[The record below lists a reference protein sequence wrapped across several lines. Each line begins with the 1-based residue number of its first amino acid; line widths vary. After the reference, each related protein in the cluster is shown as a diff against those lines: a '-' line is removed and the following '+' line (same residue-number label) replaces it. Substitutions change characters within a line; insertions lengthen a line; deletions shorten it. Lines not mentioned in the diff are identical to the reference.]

1 MFDPASVRIRG
12 PLRAYAAGFWAD
24 LLRQGYAATSARN
37 LLFLTAHLARWLEA
51 EGLALRDLTEERAGA
66 FLRHRRRQGY
76 TGFRTRRGLEPLL
89 RYLRALG
96 AIDDP
101 GPPVDDSPLGVLL
114 QEYADYLHAERGLAR
129 STIGA
134 HTTFA
139 KGFALSERPRLD
151 WHHLTARDVANYIQR
166 RFRHASIPGC
176 KLAVSE
182 LRSLLRFMYVQ
193 GRTPHDFTS
202 AVPAVAGW
210 RLSGLPPAHGP
221 GQGASRG
228 SSSAAARRRA
238 SGGCVPSAGPASR
251 EDEEPLRAQPCA
263 VHADPPGRGQPSR
276 GDRAATGR
284 DRSGRCAPPSSHRGD
299 RAPPRRRVVAGDRAR
314 PAAPPHRH
322 HRDLRQGRHP
332 LACGTRPAV
341 ARGGAMSHADLL
353 RSAQEYLALR
363 RALGFKLYAETW
375 LLPDFV
381 AFLTAH
387 GSPFI
392 TTELAVR
399 WAQQPPDASV
409 RWCAKRLS
417 AIRCFAKHRRAFDP
431 RTEVPPQDLIPCRT
445 TRRLPHLYTEAE
457 IGVLMRE
464 TRRLRP
470 PLMGA
475 SYATLLGLLAATG
488 MRVGEALALDD
499 GDVDWS
505 RSLLKVRHAKFQR
518 SRLVL
523 LHRSAVAALREYV
536 AVRDRLCVRLGP
548 WLFTSTVGTRGIP

>member
-193 GRTPHDFTS
+193 GRTPHDLTS

-210 RLSGLPPAHGP
+210 RLSGLPPAL
-221 GQGASRG
+221 GAVQVR
-228 SSSAAARRRA
+228 
-238 SGGCVPSAGPASR
+238 
-251 EDEEPLRAQPCA
+251 
-263 VHADPPGRGQPSR
+263 
-276 GDRAATGR
+276 T
-284 DRSGRCAPPSSHRGD
+284 
-299 RAPPRRRVVAGDRAR
+299 
-314 PAAPPHRH
+314 
-322 HRDLRQGRHP
+322 
-332 LACGTRPAV
+332 
-341 ARGGAMSHADLL
+341 LL
-353 RSAQEYLALR
+353 RSFDGSPVGLRDAAVVRLLLRLGLRAAEVAALDLDDIDWRLGQLTVRGKGHHEARLPLPHDVGRAVVAYLQRGRPRARMRSLFVRSRAPYTRIRPGAVSHLAETALR
-363 RALGFKLYAETW
+363 RAGIAAGGAH
-375 LLPDFV
+375 LLRH
-381 AFLTAH
+381 TAA
-387 GSPFI
+387 
-392 TTELAVR
+392 TEL
-399 WAQQPPDASV
+399 
-409 RWCAKRLS
+409 L
-417 AIRCFAKHRRAFDP
+417 RA
-431 RTEVPPQDLIPCRT
+431 
-445 TRRLPHLYTEAE
+445 
-457 IGVLMRE
+457 
-464 TRRLRP
+464 
-470 PLMGA
+470 GA
-475 SYATLLGLLAATG
+475 SLPEIAHVLRHRHIDTTVIYAKVDIRSLAA
-488 MRVGEALALDD
+488 LARP
-499 GDVDWS
+499 WPE
-505 RSLLKVRHAKFQR
+505 
-518 SRLVL
+518 
-523 LHRSAVAALREYV
+523 VA
-536 AVRDRLCVRLGP
+536 P
-548 WLFTSTVGTRGIP
+548 

>member
-1 MFDPASVRIRG
+1 
-12 PLRAYAAGFWAD
+12 
-24 LLRQGYAATSARN
+24 
-37 LLFLTAHLARWLEA
+37 
-51 EGLALRDLTEERAGA
+51 
-66 FLRHRRRQGY
+66 
-76 TGFRTRRGLEPLL
+76 
-89 RYLRALG
+89 
-96 AIDDP
+96 
-101 GPPVDDSPLGVLL
+101 
-114 QEYADYLHAERGLAR
+114 
-129 STIGA
+129 
-134 HTTFA
+134 
-139 KGFALSERPRLD
+139 
-151 WHHLTARDVANYIQR
+151 
-166 RFRHASIPGC
+166 
-176 KLAVSE
+176 
-182 LRSLLRFMYVQ
+182 
-193 GRTPHDFTS
+193 
-202 AVPAVAGW
+202 
-210 RLSGLPPAHGP
+210 
-221 GQGASRG
+221 
-228 SSSAAARRRA
+228 
-238 SGGCVPSAGPASR
+238 
-251 EDEEPLRAQPCA
+251 
-263 VHADPPGRGQPSR
+263 
-276 GDRAATGR
+276 
-284 DRSGRCAPPSSHRGD
+284 
-299 RAPPRRRVVAGDRAR
+299 
-314 PAAPPHRH
+314 
-322 HRDLRQGRHP
+322 
-332 LACGTRPAV
+332 
-341 ARGGAMSHADLL
+341 MSHADLL

-464 TRRLRP
+464 ARRLRP

-499 GDVDWS
+499 GDIDWS

-548 WLFTSTVGTRGIP
+548 WLFTSTVGTRVIHQNFLHVFRRLVHRAAIHDGHARRPRLHDLRHTFAVNTVRDWYRSGTDVERRLFSLSTYLGHVSPTSTYWYLTATPELLALAGARLESWRRRQ